1 MPRFHELLVTDVR
14 KTTRD
19 AAVVSLQPKDPARF
33 AFVAGQYLTFRHLT
47 EDGEELR
54 RSYSLCSAPD
64 DATLQVGIKRVEGGQ
79 FSTWANDHLKT
90 GMTLH
95 ALAPQGSF
103 HRPLPATDGGSSA
116 RAYLAFAVGSGITP
130 ILSIL
135 KTLLTEEPGSRFT
148 LVFAN
153 RSINTIMFR
162 DELEDLKNRFLGR
175 LNIVHILK
183 TSADEADLFQ
193 GRLDREKC
201 DALLDR
207 WIDTTGITSAYICG
221 PEPMMLDIA
230 ASLRSHGLSDAQ
242 IRFEL
247 FGSAPKVRR
256 ARTDQTSATSAGV
269 QALIT
274 LDGATSELTTDRD
287 TSLLDT
293 ALNNGL
299 DAPYACKA
307 GVCSTCKCKI
317 SSGEV
322 EMVANHALEDYEVTG
337 GYVLACQSF
346 ALSAS
351 VSVVFED
358 H

>member
-1 MPRFHELLVTDVR
+1 MSRFHELVVTEVR

-19 AAVVSLQPKDPARF
+19 ASVVSLRAKDPARF
-33 AFVAGQYLTFRHLT
+33 DFIAGQYLTFRHQT
-47 EDGEELR
+47 ATGEELR
-54 RSYSLCSAPD
+54 RSYSLCSAPGD
-64 DATLQVGIKRVEGGQ
+64 GVLQVGIKRVEGGI
-79 FSTWANDHLKT
+79 FSTWANENLRP
-90 GMTLH
+90 GMTLE
-95 ALAPQGSF
+95 AMEPLGSF
-103 HRPLPATDGGSSA
+103 HRAFDETDTA
-116 RAYLAFAVGSGITP
+116 RSYLAFAVGSGITP

-135 KTLLTEEPGSRFT
+135 KTLLTDEPNSRFT

-183 TSADEADLFQ
+183 TSADEAELFQ

-201 DALLDR
+201 DELLER
-207 WIDTTGITSAYICG
+207 WIDAESVDRAYICG

-230 ASLRSHGLSDAQ
+230 ASLREHGLSDAQ

-247 FGSAPKVRR
+247 FGSTPRPRKTTPISV
-256 ARTDQTSATSAGV
+256 QSSGV
-269 QALIT
+269 QATLT
-274 LDGATSELTTDRD
+274 LDGATAEITTNRE
-287 TSLLDT
+287 TSILDT
-293 ALNNGL
+293 ALNNGM
-299 DAPYACKA
+299 DAPFACKA
-307 GVCSTCKCKI
+307 GVCSTCKCKVI
-317 SSGEV
+317 RGEV
-322 EMVANHALEDYEVTG
+322 EMVANHALEDYEVAD

-346 ALSAS
+346 AVSDA